1 MAEMDEM
8 AKGAFQEAANIGM
21 GHLATSLSKMV
32 SRDVKIDI
40 PTVEMLTLDEIIA
53 KSDAE
58 GKNKSVVGIHLHMS
72 GDVTGGTLILLPK
85 YSAFSF
91 SDLLMKKSIGS
102 TIKIEEPQV
111 RKLREMG
118 LNLCSSYMR
127 VVNEFLG
134 INLSIGDPSIEVNME
149 GVSDFIKNE
158 IGSLADEFI
167 VVKGECLIPSTNSKN
182 EFNMLFEPGA
192 TDVIMAAV
200 MKKMMG

>member
-8 AKGAFQEAANIGM
+8 TKGAFQEAGNIGM

-32 SRDVKIDI
+32 NRDVKIDI
-40 PTVEMLTLDEIIA
+40 PIVEMMSLEEIIA
-53 KSDAE
+53 KSNEE
-58 GKNKSVVGIHLHMS
+58 GKNKSVVGIHLHMT

-85 YSAFSF
+85 FSALSF

-102 TIKIEEPQV
+102 TNKIEEPQI

-127 VVNEFLG
+127 VVNDFLG
-134 INLSIGDPSIEVNME
+134 INLKIGDPSIEVNME
-149 GVSDFIKNE
+149 GVGNFIKKE
-158 IGSLADEFI
+158 ISDLADEFI
-167 VVKGECLIPSTNSKN
+167 VVKGECVIPSTNSKN

-192 TDVIMAAV
+192 SDIIMAAV

>member
-1 MAEMDEM
+1 MTELDEM
-8 AKGAFQEAANIGM
+8 AKGAFQEAGNIGM

-32 SRDVKIDI
+32 NRDVKIDI
-40 PTVEMLTLDEIIA
+40 PVVEMLTLDEIVA
-53 KSDAE
+53 KSNEE
-58 GKNKSVVGIHLHMS
+58 GKNKSVIGIHLQMS

-85 YSAFSF
+85 YSALSF
-91 SDLLMKKSIGS
+91 SDLLMKKSIG
-102 TIKIEEPQV
+102 TTTKIEEPQI

-127 VVNEFLG
+127 VVNDFLG
-134 INLSIGDPSIEVNME
+134 INLKIGDPSIEVNME
-149 GVSDFIKNE
+149 GVGDFIQKE
-158 IGSLADEFI
+158 IGNLADQFI

>member
-1 MAEMDEM
+1 MAELDEM
-8 AKGAFQEAANIGM
+8 AKGAFQEAGNIGM

-32 SRDVKIDI
+32 NRDVKIDI
-40 PTVEMLTLDEIIA
+40 PVVEMLTLDEIIA
-53 KSDAE
+53 KSNEE
-58 GKNKSVVGIHLHMS
+58 GKNKSVIGIHLHMS

-85 YSAFSF
+85 FSALSF
-91 SDLLMKKSIGS
+91 SDLLMKKSIG
-102 TIKIEEPQV
+102 TTTKIEEPQI

-134 INLSIGDPSIEVNME
+134 IDLKIGDPSIEVNME
-149 GVSDFIKNE
+149 GVGDFIKAQ
-158 IGSLADEFI
+158 IGTLADQFI
-167 VVKGECLIPSTNSKN
+167 VVKGECFIPSTNSKN